1 MHRPTFR
8 AIGIGCLLL
17 GSTFT
22 GRAQDG
28 IPYGSS
34 RLSEIAEVVRPAIA
48 DLDRDTCYTAGPY
61 KGCPIAVEQ
70 RRGQVT
76 HLGIRLF
83 DPEFKRLAGRELC
96 DFAERY
102 LLERIA
108 FADDPERSW
117 MYDSD
122 SVTVSGSLRRVLDA
136 DRETVRFSLSDT
148 ENRGYAL
155 NWSRNDSTLL
165 AITLPAQW
173 QLICGKNQIE
183 LEQEF
188 ERMLADFDAGIPDP
202 PQIPRGRM
210 ERTTTRN
217 VLVCKRGHYTIP
229 QMVSSLYFRVDEP
242 RLPARIERSGH
253 PGVKLLRDR
262 IVADTVSAVGTP
274 RLLLESGHPAES
286 TINLLSVP
294 ALGKDYTVEIT
305 QRLYG
310 YAGKIFDVPLDRLIA
325 CCMADGCRPYVGIEH
340 IDEHSVTALCILVN
354 SRWNYNHILHVTL
367 PIDGFDRRS
376 GKLRA
381 KVNAFA
387 PTHNLETLYDD
398 DRQALKGQSRAP
410 KITIP

>member
-1 MHRPTFR
+1 MRRPSFR

-22 GRAQDG
+22 GRAQEG
-28 IPYGSS
+28 IPCGSS
-34 RLSEIAEVVRPAIA
+34 RLSEIAAVVRPEIRH
-48 DLDRDTCYTAGPY
+48 LDCDTCYTAGPY
-61 KGCPIAVEQ
+61 KGYPIAVEQ

-108 FADDPERSW
+108 FADDRERSW
-117 MYDSD
+117 MYDID
-122 SVTVSGSLRRVLDA
+122 SVTVRGSLRRVLDA

-155 NWSRNDSTLL
+155 NWIRNDSTLL

-183 LEQEF
+183 LERDF
-188 ERMLADFDAGIPDP
+188 ERDLTAFDIGTPDLP
-202 PQIPRGRM
+202 NIPRERM

-217 VLVCKRGHYTIP
+217 VLVCKRGHYMIP
-229 QMVSSLYFRVDEP
+229 QMVSSLYFRIDEP
-242 RLPARIERSGH
+242 RLPDRIGRSGH
-253 PGVKLLRDR
+253 PGVRLLRNR
-262 IVADTVSAVGTP
+262 IAVDTVSAEGTP
-274 RLLLESGHPAES
+274 RLLLESRHPAES
-286 TINLLSVP
+286 AINLLSVP
-294 ALGKDYTVEIT
+294 ALGKGYTIEIT

-310 YAGKIFDVPLDRLIA
+310 YAGKTFDVPLDRLIA
-325 CCMADGCRPYVGIEH
+325 CCMAEGCRPYVGIER
-340 IDEHSVTALCILVN
+340 IDEHTVTALCILVN
-354 SRWNYNHILHVTL
+354 SRWGYNHILHVTL

-381 KVNAFA
+381 KINVYA

-398 DRQALKGQSRAP
+398 DRQAHEERSRAP